1 MAHCREILVTVIR
14 HNAGM
19 PEPTRDLKRRAT
31 ELRDQIRHHNYRY
44 HVLDDPEI
52 ADVEYDALFDELLA
66 LEASH
71 PELVTADS
79 PSQRVGGAPLDGFR
93 AVRHERPM
101 L

>member
-1 MAHCREILVTVIR
+1 MNVEARLE
-14 HNAGM
+14 
-19 PEPTRDLKRRAT
+19 
-31 ELRDQIRHHNYRY
+31 ELRALIHHHNHRY

-66 LEASH
+66 LEADH

-93 AVRHERPM
+93 AVSHERPM
-101 L
+101 LSLEKMHHH